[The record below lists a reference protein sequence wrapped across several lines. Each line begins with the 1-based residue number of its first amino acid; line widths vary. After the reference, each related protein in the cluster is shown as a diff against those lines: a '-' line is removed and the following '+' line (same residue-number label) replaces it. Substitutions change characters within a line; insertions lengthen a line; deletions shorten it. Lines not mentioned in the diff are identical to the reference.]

1 MIKHAAVILDAD
13 AGRRNALVRA
23 LYGATWHVEPCD
35 SFAELQAFWPD
46 DGVVIAH
53 DDGAIPER
61 IFELMAERGWWR
73 PVAVYAGDPAP
84 SRIVDV
90 VLMGAMDY
98 FAWPMADRLL
108 DERLRLA
115 IERHAS
121 FAELRQKAS
130 RSKMLVASLTGR
142 EREVLLALVEGAS
155 NKSIA
160 RDLGLSPRTVEI
172 HRGNMMTKLR
182 VKHVGEAISIALYAG
197 LASEP
202 RDAPGAE
209 SPSSGG

>member
-1 MIKHAAVILDAD
+1 VIKHAALILDGD
-13 AGRRNALVRA
+13 AARRNALVRS
-23 LYGATWHVEPCD
+23 LYGAAWHVEPCD

-73 PVAVYAGDPAP
+73 PVAIYAGDPAP

-98 FAWPMADRLL
+98 LAWPIADRLL
-108 DERLRLA
+108 DQRLRLV

-130 RSKMLVASLTGR
+130 RAKMLVASLTGR
-142 EREVLLALVEGAS
+142 EREVLLALVDGAS

-160 RDLGLSPRTVEI
+160 RDLGLSPRTIEV

-182 VKHVGEAISIALYAG
+182 VKHVGEAISIALYAD
-197 LASEP
+197 LASERP
-202 RDAPGAE
+202 DEPGAGA
-209 SPSSGG
+209 SSFDR